1 MNEKIK
7 QASDY
12 ILSKI
17 SKQYQVGIVLGSG
30 LGGFDETI
38 NTHTVVEYKD
48 IPYFPQSTVPG
59 HKGRFVF
66 GDINGVNVMLM
77 SGRFHYYEGY
87 SMQDIAVPIRV
98 MKLLGIEKLILSNA
112 TGGINPD
119 FRAGD
124 FMLIRDHIKFFS
136 DSPMRGK
143 NDEAFGER
151 FFDMSNAYDKDL
163 RELAKRC
170 ATEKGIAL
178 QEGVYAFMSG
188 PNFETP
194 AEIKMLGILG
204 ADVVGMS
211 TVPEVLTAVHCG
223 IQVLGLSC
231 VTNLAAGISKTKL
244 THQEVMEAGKLANE
258 KFSILVR
265 EIVLQMEGME

>member
-112 TGGINPD
+112 AGGINPD

-143 NDEAFGER
+143 NDETFGER

-194 AEIKMLGILG
+194 AEIKMLGLLG

>member
-143 NDEAFGER
+143 NDETFGER

-194 AEIKMLGILG
+194 AEIKMLGLLG

>member
-112 TGGINPD
+112 AGGINPD

>member
-1 MNEKIK
+1 
-7 QASDY
+7 
-12 ILSKI
+12 
-17 SKQYQVGIVLGSG
+17 
-30 LGGFDETI
+30 
-38 NTHTVVEYKD
+38 
-48 IPYFPQSTVPG
+48 
-59 HKGRFVF
+59 
-66 GDINGVNVMLM
+66 
-77 SGRFHYYEGY
+77 
-87 SMQDIAVPIRV
+87 
-98 MKLLGIEKLILSNA
+98 
-112 TGGINPD
+112 
-119 FRAGD
+119 
-124 FMLIRDHIKFFS
+124 
-136 DSPMRGK
+136 
-143 NDEAFGER
+143 
-151 FFDMSNAYDKDL
+151 MSNAYDKDL

>member
-136 DSPMRGK
+136 DSPMRSK
-143 NDEAFGER
+143 NDDAFGER
-151 FFDMSNAYDKDL
+151 FFDMSNAYNKDL

>member
-258 KFSILVR
+258 KFSVLVK

>member
-7 QASDY
+7 QTSDY

-112 TGGINPD
+112 AGGINPD

-143 NDEAFGER
+143 NDETFGER

-170 ATEKGIAL
+170 AKEKDIAL
-178 QEGVYAFMSG
+178 REGVYAFMSG

-194 AEIKMLGILG
+194 AEIKMLGLLG

-223 IQVLGLSC
+223 MRVLGLSC

-258 KFSILVR
+258 KFFILVR

>member
-1 MNEKIK
+1 MNERIK

-12 ILSKI
+12 ILSNI
-17 SKQYQVGIVLGSG
+17 SKQYQIGIILGSG
-30 LGGFDETI
+30 LGGFDEKI

-48 IPYFPQSTVPG
+48 IPHFPQSTVPG

-66 GDINGVNVMLM
+66 GDINGVNVLLM

-98 MKLLGIEKLILSNA
+98 MKLLGVEKLILSNA

-151 FFDMSNAYDKDL
+151 FFDMSNAYDNDL
-163 RELAKRC
+163 RDLAKRC
-170 ATEKGIAL
+170 AKEKDIVL
-178 QEGVYAFMSG
+178 REGVYAFMSG

-194 AEIKMLGILG
+194 AEIKMLGLLG

-223 IQVLGLSC
+223 MRVLGLSC

-244 THQEVMEAGKLANE
+244 THQEVMEAGRLANE
-258 KFSILVR
+258 KFSVLVK
-265 EIVLQMEGME
+265 EIILQMEGME